1 MNYKNKPL
9 SQRIAEDKERNRLYD
24 TERQYLNKLG
34 IYLTKLYNKQLN
46 K

>member
-9 SQRIAEDKERNRLYD
+9 SQRKREDSERIRLYD
-24 TERQYLNKLG
+24 TERQYLEKLG
-34 IYLTKLYNKQLN
+34 AYLTKLYTKDYE